1 VAAYIERLKSP
12 IGEALWA
19 AGPPSGQIL
28 GALGLAVVLTAAL
41 SLADALFGPPW
52 FTLALIGLLL
62 TGVVSVI
69 DRDGWRIRVAFAYLA
84 LQQRA
89 RWRQGEV
96 PEGTKEVEAWLD
108 DPANIGASNLERAT
122 MLFNADRWK
131 EADRLLAHTA
141 PRDDKERAVLIR
153 LRSTVAAQPSGEIDQ
168 TALRD
173 AVSSLP
179 EAEGR
184 YQLLSAIWSQAWM
197 DVMAGRPWRAR
208 LAEAVRDLGPYDL
221 PAWARISLAIEQ
233 LAAPI
238 ACVVALLLAAGLS
251 WYGTL

>member
-1 VAAYIERLKSP
+1 MAAYIERLKSP
-12 IGEALWA
+12 IGEALWD

-28 GALGLAVVLTAAL
+28 GALGLAVVLTVAL
-41 SLADALFGPPW
+41 SLADSSFGPPW
-52 FTLALIGLLL
+52 YTLGLIGLLL

-69 DRDGWRIRVAFAYLA
+69 DRDGWRIREAYAYLA

-96 PEGTKEVEAWLD
+96 PEGTEEVQTWLD

-122 MLFNADRWK
+122 MLFNADRWD
-131 EADRLLAHTA
+131 EADRLLAQTT
-141 PRDDKERAVLIR
+141 PRNDKERAVLIR
-153 LRSTVAAQPSGEIDQ
+153 LRSTVAAHPSGDIDQ
-168 TALRD
+168 SALRD

-184 YQLLSAIWSQAWM
+184 YQLLSATWSQAWF
-197 DVMAGRPWRAR
+197 DVTAGRPWRTR
-208 LAEAVRDLGPYDL
+208 LAEAVHHLGPYDL
-221 PAWARISLAIEQ
+221 PAWARISLALEQ

-238 ACVVALLLAAGLS
+238 ACVAALLIAAGLS
-251 WYGTL
+251 WYASL